1 MTVFAIIA
9 ASPNVPALE
18 RVIAQRFAGG
28 RHYVIAPGQ
37 YLVDAPGVTSRQL
50 SESLG
55 IADGSL
61 AQLILVLPVTGYDG
75 WHNRD
80 LWEWLSSHLGS
91 SRSIA

>member
-9 ASPNVPALE
+9 GSPNAPALD
-18 RVIAQRFAGG
+18 RVVAERFATGN
-28 RHYVIAPGQ
+28 RYAIAPGQ

-55 IADGSL
+55 IASGSL
-61 AQLILVLPVTGYDG
+61 AQHILVLPVTGYDG

-80 LWEWLSSHLGS
+80 MWEWLSSHLGS
-91 SRSIA
+91 SPA